1 MPKKFSKQG
10 VEAMR
15 LAIFGI
21 VIFSAIAL
29 VSQDT
34 FCQGGMP
41 TECVRAILEE
51 VMMIQTDPRLK
62 GQEFRNKRRTAIKKI
77 IAKNFHFDAMAKQ
90 ALGQHWQALNEAKRS
105 EFKAIFQDL
114 FQESYTRLVL
124 DFLGREKIIYN
135 KEDIEHGRAL
145 VKTTITRLNEEIP
158 VDYSLTTVEEKWLVE
173 DVAIDGVS
181 IVKNYQKSFS
191 RVIQQESFE
200 GLLKKMRL
208 QQQAIDRTS

>member
-1 MPKKFSKQG
+1 
-10 VEAMR
+10 MR
-15 LAIFGI
+15 VVIFGI

-34 FCQGGMP
+34 FCQGGVP
-41 TECVRAILEE
+41 TERVRAILEE
-51 VMMIQTDPRLK
+51 VMTIQTDPQLK
-62 GQEFRNKRRTAIKKI
+62 GQEFRNKRRAAIKKI

-90 ALGQHWQALNEAKRS
+90 ALGQHWQALDEMKRS

-124 DFLGREKIIYN
+124 DFLGRERILYN
-135 KEDIEHGRAL
+135 KEDIDHGRAL
-145 VKTTITRLNEEIP
+145 VKTTITRLNSEIP
-158 VDYSLTTVEEKWLVE
+158 VDYSLAAVEQKWLVE
-173 DVAIDGVS
+173 DVLIDGVS
-181 IVKNYQKSFS
+181 IVQNYQKSFL
-191 RVIQQESFE
+191 RVILQESYE